1 MTASVSLLRPEVLE
15 PAELEALGRAY
26 DIVASVIPKEMQSR
40 ALMEAIARRILRRA
54 AAGKVDTAGLF
65 LESLCWIRC
74 DKRMAV

>member
-26 DIVASVIPKEMQSR
+26 DTIAGVIPKEMQSQ
-40 ALMEAIARRILRRA
+40 ALMEAVARRILRRA
-54 AAGKVDTAGLF
+54 AAGKVNTAELF

-74 DKRMAV
+74 EERIAI